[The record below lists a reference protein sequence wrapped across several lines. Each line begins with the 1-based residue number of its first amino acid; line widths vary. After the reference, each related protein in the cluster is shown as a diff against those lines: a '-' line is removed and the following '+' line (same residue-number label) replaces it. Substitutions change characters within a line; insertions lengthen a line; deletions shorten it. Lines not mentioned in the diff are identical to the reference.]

1 MLNIREVIRRTLKYL
16 VLVIV
21 LGFSIH
27 SIPKNNLE
35 PKEILFIVLIA
46 GMTFCILDTLSPSIK
61 IVVTKKEEN

>member
-16 VLVIV
+16 VLVII

-27 SIPKNNLE
+27 SIPKNTIDA
-35 PKEILFIVLIA
+35 KEILFIVLIA

-61 IVVTKKEEN
+61 VVVTKKEN

>member
-16 VLVIV
+16 VLVII

-27 SIPKNNLE
+27 SIPKNTIDS
-35 PKEILFIVLIA
+35 KEILFIVLVA

-61 IVVTKKEEN
+61 VVVTKKDN